1 MIITFTSIDIH
12 SFMCFY
18 EMLLFG
24 DPVET
29 FQKKKYLFI
38 FHLQYQ
44 FEIRN
49 SNYGFFILSLYSF
62 FYSA

>member
-12 SFMCFY
+12 NFMCFY

-49 SNYGFFILSLYSF
+49 SNYGFFI
-62 FYSA
+62 